1 MLFSKISAGLLGLVS
16 LGAAYHAD
24 RADRALKLEARQG
37 GIGRRHA
44 KCPGT
49 GTAPPTPT
57 PTTSCEVPDPTANP
71 VDWEAEVCKCGPYK
85 GGHPYG
91 PYTINNNWYEYI
103 YGGYARCD
111 VRCNQRYPSQTK
123 VVPNNASFR
132 ECIDT
137 CTGSFEKA
145 KRAQD
150 AGLEVR
156 QDDDYWFCHAVNFI
170 QGELCEFVGEI
181 EGFTYTAGGSDCW
194 IYPTFN
200 PVNPGS
206 G

>member
-1 MLFSKISAGLLGLVS
+1 MLFNKTLASLLGLVS
-16 LGAAYHAD
+16 LGAAAYHAD
-24 RADRALKLEARQG
+24 RADRALKLDARHG

-44 KCPGT
+44 KCLGT

-57 PTTSCEVPDPTANP
+57 PTPTSCEVPDPTSNP

-85 GGHPYG
+85 GGHAYG

-103 YGGYARCD
+103 FGGYARCD

-123 VVPNNASFR
+123 VVPNNASFQ
-132 ECIDT
+132 ECIYA
-137 CTGSFEKA
+137 CSGSFEKA

-181 EGFTYTAGGSDCW
+181 EDFTYTAGGSDCW
-194 IYPTFN
+194 IYPSF
-200 PVNPGS
+200 NPGS